1 MCVLDVDNG
10 IPIQNVWLYKVLN
23 FLYSSEYVERVIS
36 LSLSLSLSH
45 SHTRTHTGPYVYA
58 DVLDGQNLN
67 SIVVN
72 YNIDWIV
79 HFSALL
85 SAVGEKNFRRALQV
99 DKKLMHTLAR
109 VHVQIIIMFW
119 IILYVRMCISAIG
132 FKLNNIGVFRVAV
145 LLTSASSMI

>member
-1 MCVLDVDNG
+1 MERGRD
-10 IPIQNVWLYKVLN
+10 WL
-23 FLYSSEYVERVIS
+23 
-36 LSLSLSLSH
+36 
-45 SHTRTHTGPYVYA
+45 THAYTHIGPYVYA

-99 DKKLMHTLAR
+99 QYGTIIKVLG
-109 VHVQIIIMFW
+109 III
-119 IILYVRMCISAIG
+119 ISHD
-132 FKLNNIGVFRVAV
+132 FVC
-145 LLTSASSMI
+145 

>member
-1 MCVLDVDNG
+1 M
-10 IPIQNVWLYKVLN
+10 
-23 FLYSSEYVERVIS
+23 
-36 LSLSLSLSH
+36 
-45 SHTRTHTGPYVYA
+45 YA

-99 DKKLMHTLAR
+99 QKKYDTIIKVLYR
-109 VHVQIIIMFW
+109 YNIIIIM
-119 IILYVRMCISAIG
+119 ILCVKCTIKRNWLQISQYLVG
-132 FKLNNIGVFRVAV
+132 LG
-145 LLTSASSMI
+145 

>member
-1 MCVLDVDNG
+1 M
-10 IPIQNVWLYKVLN
+10 
-23 FLYSSEYVERVIS
+23 
-36 LSLSLSLSH
+36 
-45 SHTRTHTGPYVYA
+45 YA

-99 DKKLMHTLAR
+99 QKKYDTIIKVLYR
-109 VHVQIIIMFW
+109 YNIIIIM
-119 IILYVRMCISAIG
+119 ILCVKCTIKRNWLQISHYLVG
-132 FKLNNIGVFRVAV
+132 LG
-145 LLTSASSMI
+145 